1 VVKANTMEKKVI
13 KNKAVKKKKPDFSK
27 LGENVDIIALKSKHL
42 KENKEYNVS
51 KDMAIVLI
59 NKGAA
64 KLK

>member
-1 VVKANTMEKKVI
+1 MENKEL
-13 KNKAVKKKKPDFSK
+13 KNKEAKKKPSQKKVDLSK
-27 LGENVDIIALKSKHL
+27 LSDRVDIIALDSKHMAKG
-42 KENKEYNVS
+42 KEHNVT

>member
-1 VVKANTMEKKVI
+1 MVVKANIMEKKKI
-13 KNKAVKKKKPDFSK
+13 KNKSLKKVDLTK
-27 LGENVDIIALKSKHL
+27 LADKVDIIILSDKFNGKGTEH
-42 KENKEYNVS
+42 NVT